1 MLRRKMTQNAPS
13 PSHKQKLLCAN
24 TKQKTQPML
33 HNCGARVWPSGV
45 TCSHRC
51 CTDMNT
57 HPTQSGE
64 PLRPSSQPLRM
75 ESQHWATR
83 GPVRCSTC
91 QRHGNPSTTEEAQ
104 PHADHAQVGSPAAS
118 IAQWQSVCFV
128 CIRSWVQSPGGLSSY
143 VMTAKWDFEGVRSA
157 CNLHHHSQDT
167 TDLGTHVAQV
177 RTLNAAFRGT

>member
-33 HNCGARVWPSGV
+33 HNCGARVWPSSV

-64 PLRPSSQPLRM
+64 SLRPSSQPLRM

-128 CIRSWVQSPGGLSSY
+128 SIRSWVQSPVGALFIRH
-143 VMTAKWDFEGVRSA
+143 DRQI
-157 CNLHHHSQDT
+157 HHSQET
-167 TDLGTHVAQV
+167 TDLGC
-177 RTLNAAFRGT
+177 

>member
-33 HNCGARVWPSGV
+33 HNCGARVWPSSV

-51 CTDMNT
+51 CTDVNT

-104 PHADHAQVGSPAAS
+104 VVSPTAS

-128 CIRSWVQSPGGLSSY
+128 STRSWVQSPVGALFIRH
-143 VMTAKWDFEGVRSA
+143 DRQI
-157 CNLHHHSQDT
+157 HHSQET
-167 TDLGTHVAQV
+167 TDLGC
-177 RTLNAAFRGT
+177 

>member
-1 MLRRKMTQNAPS
+1 MTQNAPS

-33 HNCGARVWPSGV
+33 HNCGARVWPSSV

-57 HPTQSGE
+57 HAIRSGE
-64 PLRPSSQPLRM
+64 SLRPSSQPLRM
-75 ESQHWATR
+75 EPESQHWATR

-128 CIRSWVQSPGGLSSY
+128 SIRSWVQSPVGALFIRH
-143 VMTAKWDFEGVRSA
+143 DRQI
-157 CNLHHHSQDT
+157 HHSQET
-167 TDLGTHVAQV
+167 TDLGC
-177 RTLNAAFRGT
+177 